1 MPTGGQS
8 AAAAQREGKAS
19 LVDIAEEALRAWL
32 ATGRHRP
39 GERLPPE
46 QELSAHLGI
55 SRGTLRTALQ
65 RLEDTGEIVR
75 RQGSGTYVGRA
86 VSTSL
91 DEGLE
96 KLVSYSS
103 LARERGVKL
112 EVGDLTWRSA
122 RCEPRPQSS
131 SASRPTPP
139 ATQVTRVLLMD
150 GEPGAWMRD
159 VVHPDVELPSA
170 ARIKSQLEKGEMVL
184 DILLKQGVPVAY
196 TRAHITA
203 RVLTKRDR
211 IGQGTSRRRPSSR
224 PGDRPRDLHGRR
236 HPGRAQHRHL
246 PAAKPG
252 PARDAV
258 AGGHAARAGDWA
270 PSAVKL
276 LHF

>member
-1 MPTGGQS
+1 MATRAESPRS
-8 AAAAQREGKAS
+8 EPEGKPS
-19 LVDIAEEALRAWL
+19 LVDIAEEALRSWL

-86 VSTSL
+86 VTTSL

-96 KLVSYSS
+96 KLVSYST

-112 EVGDLTWRSA
+112 ELGELAVESRGL
-122 RCEPRPQSS
+122 RPETAEIFGLPVDS
-131 SASRPTPP
+131 P
-139 ATQVTRVLLMD
+139 AIEIRRVLLMD

-159 VVHPDVELPSA
+159 VVHPSVELPYPG
-170 ARIKSQLEKGEMVL
+170 RIQASLEKGEMVL
-184 DILLKQGVPVAY
+184 DVLLGAGVPVAY

-211 IGQGTSRRRPSSR
+211 IGKALAVDEPVAGLEIEHVTCTAEGTPVEHST
-224 PGDRPRDLHGRR
+224 DIFLPRSLDLHVMRWLEDV
-236 HPGRAQHRHL
+236 PPVPAIGRAGR
-246 PAAKPG
+246 G
-252 PARDAV
+252 
-258 AGGHAARAGDWA
+258 
-270 PSAVKL
+270 
-276 LHF
+276 

>member
-1 MPTGGQS
+1 MATGGQP
-8 AAAAQREGKAS
+8 AAADREAKPS
-19 LVDIAEEALRAWL
+19 LVDVAEEALRGWL

-96 KLVSYSS
+96 KLVSYSA
-103 LARERGVKL
+103 LAQERGVKL
-112 EVGDLTWRSA
+112 EVGELTV
-122 RCEPRPQSS
+122 EERPL
-131 SASRPTPP
+131 RPETAEIFGLPAATA
-139 ATQVTRVLLMD
+139 ATQVTRVILMD

-159 VVHPDVELPSA
+159 VVHPSVELPSA
-170 ARIKSQLEKGEMVL
+170 TRIKSMLEKGEMVL

-211 IGQGTSRRRPSSR
+211 IGKALAVDDPVAAIEIDHVTCTAEGTPVEHSN
-224 PGDRPRDLHGRR
+224 DIFLPRSLDLHVMRWLEDMPPVPAIGRGVR
-236 HPGRAQHRHL
+236 
-246 PAAKPG
+246 
-252 PARDAV
+252 
-258 AGGHAARAGDWA
+258 
-270 PSAVKL
+270 
-276 LHF
+276 

>member
-1 MPTGGQS
+1 VATRAEPGTPEH
-8 AAAAQREGKAS
+8 EGKPS
-19 LVDIAEEALRAWL
+19 LVDIAEEALRSWL

-65 RLEDTGEIVR
+65 RLEDSGEIVR

-96 KLVSYSS
+96 KLVSYSA
-103 LARERGVKL
+103 LASERGVQL
-112 EVGDLTWRSA
+112 EVGDLSVEERVL
-122 RCEPRPQSS
+122 RPET
-131 SASRPTPP
+131 AEIFGLPVDSR
-139 ATQVTRVLLMD
+139 ATQITRVLLMD

-159 VVHPDVELPSA
+159 VVHPSVELPSTT
-170 ARIKSQLEKGEMVL
+170 RIRSQLEKGEMVL

-211 IGQGTSRRRPSSR
+211 IGKALAVDDPVAAIEIDHVTCTAEGAPVEHSN
-224 PGDRPRDLHGRR
+224 DIFLPRSLDLHVMRWLEDMPPVPAIGR
-236 HPGRAQHRHL
+236 PTGRT
-246 PAAKPG
+246 G
-252 PARDAV
+252 NT
-258 AGGHAARAGDWA
+258 
-270 PSAVKL
+270 
-276 LHF
+276 